1 MIKTVLEKRRES
13 YLSEWKLTGFLY
25 QKATEITVHIFKNN
39 CSIRRSKYSD
49 SIISFSQEISLI
61 TN

>member
-39 CSIRRSKYSD
+39 YNIARK
-49 SIISFSQEISLI
+49 FA
-61 TN
+61 